1 MMVQMT
7 TCSTITLR
15 PMSTTIDIMR
25 PMSKSK
31 LPLEQ
36 REFLKVKRFIQKRF
50 PGAYT
55 IQKTDGSYA
64 VVDGNGK
71 SLVDP
76 ELMLPPAKTV
86 RKAWEYAK
94 YTNWFTNMIRKSNNA
109 FDDNKIYDKMSKK
122 DRSNW

>member
-7 TCSTITLR
+7 TCLTITLG
-15 PMSTTIDIMR
+15 S
-25 PMSKSK
+25 MSKNK

-55 IQKTDGSYA
+55 IQRPDGSYA
-64 VVDGNGK
+64 VVDINGI
-71 SLVDP
+71 SIVNP

-94 YTNWFTNMIRKSNNA
+94 YTNWFSNMIRKSSNA
-109 FDDNKIYDKMSKK
+109 FDDSKIYDKMSKK

>member
-1 MMVQMT
+1 
-7 TCSTITLR
+7 
-15 PMSTTIDIMR
+15 
-25 PMSKSK
+25 MSKNK
-31 LPLEQ
+31 VTPEQ
-36 REFLKVKRFIQKRF
+36 REFQKVKRFIQKRF

-55 IQKTDGSYA
+55 TQRTDGSYT

-71 SLVDP
+71 SIVDP
-76 ELMLPPAKTV
+76 ELMLPPALTV

-109 FDDNKIYDKMSKK
+109 FDDSKFYDKMSKK